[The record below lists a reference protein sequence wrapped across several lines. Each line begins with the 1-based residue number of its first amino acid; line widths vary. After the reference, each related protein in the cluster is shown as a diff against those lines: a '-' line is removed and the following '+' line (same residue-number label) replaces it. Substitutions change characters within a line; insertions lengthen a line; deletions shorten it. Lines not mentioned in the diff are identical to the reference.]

1 LDFLNGKKTYHYKL
15 KKKHKTIVVSGA
27 ESTGKSALCEWL
39 SRYFNVPCIPEFAR
53 EYVEN
58 LGRHYEYTDVETI
71 ARIQLQQFN
80 SFKAQGDSLLIAD
93 TWLII
98 TKIWFE
104 EVFKQVPEWIEPA
117 IQKEKINLFL
127 VCDVDLP
134 WVPDKV
140 RENGGVRRNYLQ
152 SRYIDA
158 IERYGFQYEIIRG
171 KNHERYWNAVRHLEQ
186 HGIVKPK
193 HL

>member
-1 LDFLNGKKTYHYKL
+1 M
-15 KKKHKTIVVSGA
+15 KKKPKTIVVTGA

-39 SRYFNVPCIPEFAR
+39 SSYSNVPYIPEFAR

-58 LGRHYEYTDVETI
+58 LGRHYHYADVEAI
-71 ARIQLQQFN
+71 ARMQVQQFD
-80 SFKAQGDSLLIAD
+80 SPKFQGHTLLIAD

-104 EVFKQVPEWIEPA
+104 EVFKQVPEWLEPA
-117 IQKEKINLFL
+117 IKKEEINLFL

-140 RENGGVRRNYLQ
+140 RENGGERRSYLQ
-152 SRYIDA
+152 SRYIDV
-158 IERYGFQYEIIRG
+158 IEYYGFQYEIVRG
-171 KNHERYWNAVRHLEQ
+171 KNNERYRNAVMHLEQ
-186 HGIVKPK
+186 HGIIKPK
-193 HL
+193 RT